1 VPSRYPAVLTFKAL
15 RALRVLGACRAP
27 AAALSAALRRGGP
40 GHAGNP
46 ACVDPQEFLMTAR
59 TVSVFTEQQRR
70 IVEALRP
77 IVGPPAASL
86 YEANGRSLQKLA
98 YFARDSSL
106 PGCRR
111 LTTSLSLA
119 QALLAE
125 EMSDRPVFD
134 SPTAVV
140 DYLKLHFAGQPYES
154 FVVMYLDA
162 QHRLIAVE
170 DLFRGTIAQTS
181 VYPRE
186 IARRALHHNAAALVV
201 AHNHP
206 SGAAE
211 PSRADEALT
220 SALKASLSL
229 LDVRVL
235 DHLVIAGSQATSLAQ
250 RGLM

>member
-1 VPSRYPAVLTFKAL
+1 MTTSLDLT
-15 RALRVLGACRAP
+15 
-27 AAALSAALRRGGP
+27 S
-40 GHAGNP
+40 
-46 ACVDPQEFLMTAR
+46 E
-59 TVSVFTEQQRR
+59 QRR
-70 IVEALRP
+70 IVDVLRP
-77 IVGPPAASL
+77 ILGAKADAL
-86 YEANGRSLQKLA
+86 YEAHGRSLHKLA
-98 YFARDSSL
+98 GFARDSST

-111 LTTSLSLA
+111 LATSLALA

-125 EMSDRPVFD
+125 EMTTGPVFD
-134 SPTAVV
+134 SPAAVS
-140 DYLKLHFAGQPYES
+140 DFLKLHFAGQPHES

-162 QHRLIAVE
+162 QHRLLAIE
-170 DLFRGTIAQTS
+170 DLFRGTLAQTS

-186 IARRALHHNAAALVV
+186 IARRALHHNAAALIV

-220 SALKASLSL
+220 AALKASLSL

-250 RGLM
+250 RGLI